1 VLMATARFVP
11 PHPPRDFA
19 PGPMWRGFFGERA
32 RNSVYGWSQRAFTES
47 HMRFRI
53 FGYTVHIVVDADA
66 VQQVLQ
72 ANAANYVKPDI
83 VKRLGASLIGR
94 GLLTSDGAL
103 WREQRRIVAANFA
116 PAAVDTLIPHF
127 AAAADAT
134 AAEWRS
140 GDTRDLA
147 EAATDTTMRIIADT
161 LFGADPRLKT
171 RAAMDHIA
179 AALRAGGESRLP
191 AILGI
196 PPLPYNKVM
205 WRGQRG
211 REFLRRTLA
220 DVVRDRLPDGGAD
233 DFLGRLIRALRA
245 QFEPAEALALAVDN
259 AATFYLAGHETT
271 ANAISWTLFLLS
283 EQAEWQERV
292 ASEAKAAIAAG
303 TDDAG
308 LPERLPT
315 LRRVM
320 EEAMRLYP
328 PVPRFDRQAV
338 AADRLGAWDIA
349 PGDIISIWP
358 WLLHRHQALWDDPD
372 TFDPDRFLPEPR
384 AGLHRF
390 QYIPFGGGPR
400 VCVGMRFAH
409 AEGLTVLAYWLA
421 EWRVTPVSGREVR
434 PVGYVTLKPDGGLP
448 LRVER
453 R

>member
-1 VLMATARFVP
+1 MATARFVP
-11 PHPPRDFA
+11 PHPPREIA

-32 RNSVYGWSQRAFTES
+32 RNSVFGWSQRAFSES
-47 HMRFRI
+47 HIKRHI
-53 FGYTVHIVVDADA
+53 LGYTVHFILDPDS
-66 VQQVLQ
+66 VQHVLQ
-72 ANAANYVKPDI
+72 GNAANYVKPDV

-94 GLLTSDGAL
+94 GLLTSDGVL

-116 PAAVDTLIPHF
+116 PAAVDALIPLF
-127 AAAADAT
+127 AVAADAT
-134 AAEWRS
+134 TATWQD
-140 GDTRDLA
+140 GGTHDLA

-161 LFGADPRLKT
+161 LFGGDPRLKT

-205 WRGQRG
+205 WKGQRG

-233 DFLGRLIRALRA
+233 DFLGKLIRALRA

-271 ANAISWTLFLLS
+271 ANAISWTLYLLS
-283 EQAEWQERV
+283 EQPGWQERV
-292 ASEAKAAIAAG
+292 AAEAQAALSEG
-303 TDDAG
+303 TADAG

-315 LRRVM
+315 LRRVF

-338 AADRLGAWDIA
+338 AADRLGGWDVA

-372 TFDPDRFLPEPR
+372 AFDPERFLPERR
-384 AGLHRF
+384 AAQHRF
-390 QYIPFGGGPR
+390 QYFPFGGGPR
-400 VCVGMRFAH
+400 VCVGMRFAY
-409 AEGLTVLAYWLA
+409 AEGLTVLAHWLA
-421 EWRVTPVSGREVR
+421 AWRVAPVSGREVR
-434 PVGYVTLKPDGGLP
+434 PVGYVTLKPEGGLP